1 MWMKREKWSF
11 GRNEEASS
19 NRYSMCK
26 RVINYSIC
34 LSPFFVFFF
43 FSEFLLSS
51 RSIRKYIYTRSVLL
65 HLIYPISVIIER
77 MIALPS
83 VLSNVYKFNS
93 TLVFCVCVRVC
104 MCSRVCACVRV
115 AYGACARMRQGINTL
130 YRWHW
135 CYESGKRFSVI
146 NVVTRYES

>member
-1 MWMKREKWSF
+1 
-11 GRNEEASS
+11 
-19 NRYSMCK
+19 MCK
-26 RVINYSIC
+26 RVINYSIIV
-34 LSPFFVFFF
+34 SVPFFVFFF

-104 MCSRVCACVRV
+104 MCSRVCVCVCACCVW
-115 AYGACARMRQGINTL
+115 RMRAHAPRDKYVVPMTL
-130 YRWHW
+130 MLRIG
-135 CYESGKRFSVI
+135 E
-146 NVVTRYES
+146 TL